1 MAAIAEPTE
10 LQQLLKDL
18 EQRKEAYDQAF
29 RTSSKSES
37 IVSPAKWPSI
47 GRSTLDS
54 ASPFTGDQSD
64 DEEDQSLY
72 AQDALP
78 QENYG
83 DEGLQEHL
91 RSYTWDE
98 DGRKVV
104 RSFAGAR
111 TGPESEPLI
120 LPQKGSL
127 HDRSHHTHFQIFD
140 VGNDGALLP
149 IEAKHE
155 KVTNRPAALWQTI
168 KSINPESRQRKAVG
182 RLNIVREPAPILF
195 GALHYTMNKHFDV
208 DELFGHL
215 VSTTSTWCSFDRAFH
230 ADPRRQSSFAFV
242 FEYFILIGKDCQPMA
257 WQMADSHRSRDP
269 EHVAITRCS
278 SVVALSLKGKAIDKM
293 RNPDRRAGSTHG
305 YAYDPWSPYHVL
317 NIQCFPD
324 WESSMDVHGSN
335 QHYVNG
341 VEAFPVTLLAEYKD
355 AEKRFDDIYKQIAR
369 LVTPPLAFMFESDI
383 RDKLLFEDDKY
394 TYSRRYFWAFQTLGI
409 MIDSMNAM
417 VDAYEDNFTD
427 EVWEGQHRTL
437 WPLLEQESARNKYYK
452 KKLAVVRMKF
462 ARQGTSVMEARKSVQ
477 QAEITVQQGYNIKLL
492 TLVNLFFLPLTF
504 VASVF
509 GMEILPDREP
519 LWRFAAVTVAI
530 CLPCFIL
537 VDSLNS
543 RAGLHWWRSKCYA
556 VWNSLR
562 RMRPGSH
569 SSNDDDDSPAF
580 SRATRIVAPNH
591 CQRIPSA
598 KRHLNARE
606 DGEAT
611 AQTFVQ
617 QEC

>member
-18 EQRKEAYDQAF
+18 EQQKEAYDQAF
-29 RTSSKSES
+29 RKVQEYTASPPAVLSSTPASAP
-37 IVSPAKWPSI
+37 SPRISYLPRSTPQRPATPLDGLVHLRKWPSA
-47 GRSTLDS
+47 GLSTLDS
-54 ASPFTGDQSD
+54 ASRLTGDESD

-83 DEGLQEHL
+83 DEDFREHL
-91 RSYTWDE
+91 RSYAWDE

-104 RSFAGAR
+104 QKFAGAKN
-111 TGPESEPLI
+111 GLESEHLI
-120 LPQKGSL
+120 LPQKGPL
-127 HDRSHHTHFQIFD
+127 LDRSHHTHFQIFD

-155 KVTNRPAALWQTI
+155 KVTNRPTALWQTI

-182 RLNIVREPAPILF
+182 RLTIVREPAPILF

-230 ADPRRQSSFAFV
+230 ADPRRQSSFVFV
-242 FEYFILIGKDCQPMA
+242 FEYFTLIGEDCQPMA
-257 WQMADSHRSRDP
+257 WQMADSHRSRNP
-269 EHVAITRCS
+269 EHIAITRCS
-278 SVVALSLKGKAIDKM
+278 SVVALSLKGKAIKKI
-293 RNPDRRAGSTHG
+293 RNPDRRAGSTYG
-305 YAYDPWSPYHVL
+305 YVYDPWSPYHVL

-341 VEAFPVTLLAEYKD
+341 VETFLVTVLAEYKD

-462 ARQGTSVMEARKSVQ
+462 TRQVSRINKLIAEYQKRREEISRLRDQLFSGTS
-477 QAEITVQQGYNIKLL
+477 
-492 TLVNLFFLPLTF
+492 
-504 VASVF
+504 
-509 GMEILPDREP
+509 
-519 LWRFAAVTVAI
+519 
-530 CLPCFIL
+530 
-537 VDSLNS
+537 
-543 RAGLHWWRSKCYA
+543 
-556 VWNSLR
+556 
-562 RMRPGSH
+562 
-569 SSNDDDDSPAF
+569 
-580 SRATRIVAPNH
+580 
-591 CQRIPSA
+591 
-598 KRHLNARE
+598 
-606 DGEAT
+606 
-611 AQTFVQ
+611 
-617 QEC
+617 